1 MAAMQLK
8 PAFLALSL
16 TNIFWSLSLS
26 SFLPIS
32 MLSPSKISVF
42 LIIYVPSRYSLLC
55 LRSGLH
61 PMSSCILAF
70 KLLILRFRF
79 MLTQCSFFHPLM
91 FICII
96 SWSCLIPICLVASSS
111 SVFSCPI
118 YFISCVL
125 FYVVI
130 QCVSE
135 LLICYMMSL
144 YNCGCRVFL
153 LKDIQRWSSLSLFI
167 QQFYCSLSRICLTGS
182 H

>member
-8 PAFLALSL
+8 PTFLALSL
-16 TNIFWSLSLS
+16 TNILCSSSLT

-32 MLSPSKISVF
+32 MLSPSMISVF
-42 LIIYVPSRYSLLC
+42 LIIYMLSRYCLSC

-70 KLLILRFRF
+70 KLLTLRFRF

-96 SWSCLIPICLVASSS
+96 SWSWFIPIRLVARSS

-135 LLICYMMSL
+135 LLICYTMSL
-144 YNCGCRVFL
+144 CNRG
-153 LKDIQRWSSLSLFI
+153 
-167 QQFYCSLSRICLTGS
+167 
-182 H
+182 